1 MAVASVRVE
10 SKVDTDGVITV
21 TMTNSVENTLGVV
34 WVAGLSLLP
43 ASTFLLPGE
52 VTAPRCEEA
61 MEAPCWTQQQGVV
74 ILRNANI
81 QLQSGDIKITWTV

>member
-1 MAVASVRVE
+1 MAVASIRVE

-34 WVAGLSLLP
+34 WVAGLSLTSS
-43 ASTFLLPGE
+43 STFLLPGE
-52 VTAPRCEEA
+52 VTASRCEEA
-61 MEAPCWTQQQGVV
+61 RQAPCWTQQQGVV

>member
-1 MAVASVRVE
+1 MAGASIRVE

-34 WVAGLSLLP
+34 WVAGLSLTP
-43 ASTFLLPGE
+43 SSTFLLPGE
-52 VTAPRCEEA
+52 VTASRCEEA
-61 MEAPCWTQQQGVV
+61 RQAPCWTQQQGVV

-81 QLQSGDIKITWTV
+81 QLQTGDIKITWTV